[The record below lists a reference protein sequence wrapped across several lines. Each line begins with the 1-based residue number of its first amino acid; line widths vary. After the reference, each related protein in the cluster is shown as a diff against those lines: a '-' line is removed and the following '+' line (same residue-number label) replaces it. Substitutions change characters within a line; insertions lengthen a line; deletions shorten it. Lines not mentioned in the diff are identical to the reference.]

1 MTASKLE
8 QLAPELKQTPV
19 VYTLTKTSAL
29 TKGENEK
36 AAPGQATDP
45 VDLVNVL
52 TGAKPNH
59 GVGTTDGA
67 HLLAV
72 ELLTDLVG
80 AAPGL
85 VEQVMK
91 GLPAPKT
98 NAGARAALVVE
109 VAKTFAEEVIGRL
122 PVGWDIHLGK
132 EQILDWLEAAYE
144 ASALEPV

>member
-8 QLAPELKQTPV
+8 QLAPELKSTPT
-19 VYTLTKTSAL
+19 VYALTKASTLTK
-29 TKGENEK
+29 GDNEK
-36 AAPGQATDP
+36 AEPGKASDP
-45 VDLVNVL
+45 VVPVAVL
-52 TGAKPNH
+52 AGAKPNH

-72 ELLTDLVG
+72 ELLTDLVN
-80 AAPGL
+80 ASPDL
-85 VEQVMK
+85 VKQVMGGK
-91 GLPAPKT
+91 KPPPS

-122 PVGWDIHLGK
+122 PIGWDIHLGK